1 MPRPPIKSRK
11 FTGKPALKKASYN
24 KPFFSAAAKQRTA
37 SLARA
42 RTVNAVMNALGVEKK
57 FLDSSFTGTVSV
69 ATDCTGGEADPATL
83 LCLTTPI
90 QDDTP
95 SGREGKKITCKYIE
109 IKGNV
114 SAPAVELQANPR
126 VHNKVFVAV
135 VLDMQTN
142 QAQLNSEDVFKNPV
156 ATVDGNA
163 SPLRN
168 LLFANRFR
176 ILKQEV
182 FDLDMQ
188 TLSHFAADSFS
199 EAGKSE
205 CFSWYI
211 PLRDLPISFNATA
224 TGVIGNV
231 IDNSVHVIA
240 FSTGTGTTTTL
251 AYNAR
256 LRFVG

>member
-1 MPRPPIKSRK
+1 
-11 FTGKPALKKASYN
+11 
-24 KPFFSAAAKQRTA
+24 
-37 SLARA
+37 
-42 RTVNAVMNALGVEKK
+42 MNMMGVEKK

-83 LCLTTPI
+83 LCLTTPV

-95 SGREGKKITCKYIE
+95 SGREGKRITCKYIE
-109 IKGNV
+109 IKGTV
-114 SAPAVELQANPR
+114 SAPPVELQANPR
-126 VHNKVFVAV
+126 VHNKVFVAL

-142 QAQLNSEDVFKNPV
+142 QAQLNSEDVFKNTV

-168 LLFANRFR
+168 LLFADRFR
-176 ILKQEV
+176 ILKHET
-182 FDLDMQ
+182 FNLDMK
-188 TLSHFAADSFS
+188 TLSHFAVDSFS
-199 EAGKSE
+199 EAGVSRD
-205 CFSWYI
+205 FSWFV
-211 PLRDLPISFNATA
+211 PLKDLPVNFNATA